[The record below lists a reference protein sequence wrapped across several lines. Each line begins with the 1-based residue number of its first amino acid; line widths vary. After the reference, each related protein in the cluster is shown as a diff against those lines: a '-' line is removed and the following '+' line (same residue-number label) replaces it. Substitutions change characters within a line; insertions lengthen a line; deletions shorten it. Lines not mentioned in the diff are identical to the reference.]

1 MIEVDQTEYEI
12 LTCPMDI
19 IGDMGEFEFKQWLKL
34 DFYCN
39 SSVGYDEKLLLGVY
53 DKINS
58 VEGFEE
64 KELIVLNLL
73 SSVTL

>member
-19 IGDMGEFEFKQWLKL
+19 IGDMCEYEFKQWLKL
-34 DFYCN
+34 DFYGN
-39 SSVGYDEKLLLGVY
+39 SGLGYDEKLLLGVY
-53 DKINS
+53 DRINS

-73 SSVTL
+73 SSCI

>member
-19 IGDMGEFEFKQWLKL
+19 IGDMSEHEFKQWLKL
-34 DFYCN
+34 DFYQN
-39 SSVGYDEKLLLGVY
+39 SGVGYDEKLLLGVY

-73 SSVTL
+73 SSCTF

>member
-1 MIEVDQTEYEI
+1 MTDIDQTKYEI
-12 LTCPMDI
+12 LICPTNI
-19 IGDMGEFEFKQWLKL
+19 IKDMSDFEFKQWLKL
-34 DFYCN
+34 DLYCN
-39 SSVGYDEKLLLGVY
+39 SGVGYDEKLLLKVY
-53 DKINS
+53 DRINS

>member
-1 MIEVDQTEYEI
+1 MIEVDQIEYEI

-19 IGDMGEFEFKQWLKL
+19 IGDMDELEFKQWLKL

-39 SSVGYDEKLLLGVY
+39 SGVGYDEKLLLGVY
-53 DKINS
+53 DRINS

-73 SSVTL
+73 SGVTL